1 MKLPGLL
8 LVSAPL
14 CIAGYGVIRLAGR
27 ADGHY
32 GPGPDWQAA
41 HLFGLLGMVLFIPV
55 VLNLGRELP
64 PSRWRDGVVALTLA
78 GLGGTIVQFTA
89 DISFAALA
97 ANKADMARLSNQFSD
112 LPGVRPLV
120 YTVVPQLFFLGLVVL
135 AVLLVIGKKLPKWSP
150 PLLLA
155 GILLSVFSLD
165 FLPLTGAAI
174 LLALLPLAEPNVLGR
189 VRLRAGR

>member
-1 MKLPGLL
+1 MF
-8 LVSAPL
+8 SAPL

-55 VLNLGRELP
+55 VLNLSRELP
-64 PSRWRDGVVALTLA
+64 PSRWRDGTVGLTLI
-78 GLGGTIVQFTA
+78 GLGATIVQFTA

-97 ANKADMARLSNQFSD
+97 ENKADMSRLSNQFSD
-112 LPGVRPLV
+112 IPGVRPLF
-120 YTVVPQLFFLGLVVL
+120 YTVLPQLFFLGLVVL
-135 AVLLVIGKKLPKWSP
+135 TVLLARRKLLPWWSP

-155 GILLSVFSLD
+155 GILLSAFSLD

-174 LLALLPLAEPNVLGR
+174 LVALLPMAEPNVLGR
-189 VRLRAGR
+189 VGLRADR

>member
-1 MKLPGLL
+1 MRLPGLL

-32 GPGPDWQAA
+32 GPGSDWQAA

-55 VLNLGRELP
+55 VRNLAAELP
-64 PSRWRDGVVALTLA
+64 PSRPRTGIVVATLI
-78 GLGGTIVQFTA
+78 GLAATIVQFTA

-97 ANKADMARLSNQFSD
+97 DTKADMSRLSHQFSD
-112 LPGVRPLV
+112 IPGVRSAF
-120 YTVVPQLFFLGLVVL
+120 YTVGPRLFFLGLIVL
-135 AVLLVIGKKLPKWSP
+135 VCMLAWRKALPKWSP

-155 GILLSVFSLD
+155 GILLSAFSLD

-174 LLALLPLAEPNVLGR
+174 LLALLPLAERDVLGR
-189 VRLRAGR
+189 MRLRVGR

>member
-8 LVSAPL
+8 LLSAPL
-14 CIAGYGVIRLAGR
+14 CLAGYGVIRLAGR

-55 VLNLGRELP
+55 VRNLGRELP
-64 PSRWRDGVVALTLA
+64 PGPWRTGTLALTLI
-78 GLGGTIVQFTA
+78 GLAATIVQFTA

-97 ANKADMARLSNQFSD
+97 TTKADMSRMSGQFSD
-112 LPGVRPLV
+112 IPGVRPAF
-120 YTVVPQLFFLGLVVL
+120 YTVGPQLFFLGLVTL
-135 AVLLVIGKKLPKWSP
+135 TVLLALRGLLPKWSP
-150 PLLLA
+150 PLVLA
-155 GILLSVFSLD
+155 GILVSAVNLD

-174 LLALLPLAEPNVLGR
+174 LLALLPLAEPAVVER
-189 VRLRAGR
+189 VGLRPRG